1 MTAFITK
8 HCCAKFERIMSTP
21 LSIMQTL
28 KRELEKVCST
38 VMCGFICT
46 CSMSLSYKSVLW
58 FACVVQRY
66 TKTIYPEE
74 RRIKEEINMNK
85 SNPKAST
92 HK

>member
-1 MTAFITK
+1 
-8 HCCAKFERIMSTP
+8 
-21 LSIMQTL
+21 MQTS

-46 CSMSLSYKSVLW
+46 LSMPLSYKSVLW
-58 FACVVQRY
+58 FACVVQYY
-66 TKTIYPEE
+66 TKTTQKTIYPEE

-85 SNPKAST
+85 INPKAST